1 VRQRRAR
8 QVDLFG
14 KVEPPQA
21 MPLAIEQEVFALL
34 VQLLQIMLPAVEA
47 EVLDEQDLD

>member
-1 VRQRRAR
+1 
-8 QVDLFG
+8 
-14 KVEPPQA
+14 

-34 VQLLQIMLPAVEA
+34 VQLLQIMIPVVEA

>member
-1 VRQRRAR
+1 
-8 QVDLFG
+8 
-14 KVEPPQA
+14 